1 MSVRVGKTPYVFY
14 KTKEMK
20 KPKFLHLKGFDEDP
34 FTCDE
39 IILLAWLEMKHKVK

>member
-1 MSVRVGKTPYVFY
+1 
-14 KTKEMK
+14 MK

-39 IILLAWLEMKHKVK
+39 NVLLAWLETTHKMKV